1 MTRISEIPGH
11 WFGLCRKAP
20 VFHAL
25 QTGIGIP
32 PESAYAGQ
40 PGWREQRTGSDPPG
54 NRSSTFRYENPESR
68 TGNFS
73 GSRSFPGW
81 CWQET
86 SSPRGHWSYIAWSM
100 APYIS
105 ETEWIVLNSII
116 EFATLFFLVLL
127 FAGLVLSI
135 ASIKEGH
142 ALFFEGL
149 TKAKKH
155 LKAIVVWS
163 VVLALAGMLI
173 FSMYFYSPDWF
184 PRNHLLPHILGT
196 LFGSILNP
204 LMEFPFNPALTP
216 YTFFDPL
223 RVGGIPLT
231 SWLYPFGISQTLVF
245 SEVNLLLFILT
256 PFVVPF
262 IVLEQTSPQGGR
274 HGIVYPDEKELG

>member
-1 MTRISEIPGH
+1 
-11 WFGLCRKAP
+11 
-20 VFHAL
+20 
-25 QTGIGIP
+25 
-32 PESAYAGQ
+32 
-40 PGWREQRTGSDPPG
+40 
-54 NRSSTFRYENPESR
+54 
-68 TGNFS
+68 
-73 GSRSFPGW
+73 
-81 CWQET
+81 
-86 SSPRGHWSYIAWSM
+86 M

-142 ALFFEGL
+142 ALLYEGL

-184 PRNHLLPHILGT
+184 PRNNLLPHILGT

-262 IVLEQTSPQGGR
+262 IVLEQTSLREAVMGSFTLMKKNWVETDCLRSLPLCCCMWCVHYLSARPSCIRDGFT
-274 HGIVYPDEKELG
+274 